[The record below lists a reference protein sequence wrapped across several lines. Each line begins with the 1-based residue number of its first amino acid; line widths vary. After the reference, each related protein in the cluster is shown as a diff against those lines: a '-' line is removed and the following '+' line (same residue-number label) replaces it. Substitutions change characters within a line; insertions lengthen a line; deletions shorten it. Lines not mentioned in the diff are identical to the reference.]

1 MLYQAV
7 DLKKMCRKRIFEM
20 YTVKLQIVSTKLI
33 IVCMY
38 RAPSG
43 NLRKSVVRPY
53 ECYLETTIS
62 IICEVFT
69 FW

>member
-1 MLYQAV
+1 MYFCKGGYV
-7 DLKKMCRKRIFEM
+7 ISSNRFEENMLKKIFEM

-43 NLRKSVVRPY
+43 K
-53 ECYLETTIS
+53 
-62 IICEVFT
+62 
-69 FW
+69 